1 MTTVWVVC
9 GAGRGVGKTHLA
21 QRLCEVL
28 PEATCAKCGRG
39 QPKSDRPANF
49 FGTQKQLA
57 AFIASARRSHGH
69 IVIESNAW
77 ARSGEGDIVIY
88 VDAIEGDM
96 NVRRETNVR
105 SDARALQAKSHLQVT
120 KDASAG
126 DWETALAGKLSDPA
140 LCEAVCGVLAE
151 QRRYLERPH
160 LAVRSKVWF
169 VADDT
174 HALGPGVA
182 RLLEGIERYG
192 TLRQAAGAAQMS
204 YRYAWGLIKA
214 AEKQLHRRLVLP
226 SPGGVGGGR
235 STLSAH
241 GRHLLEVFRR
251 VSSEV
256 AEFADAR
263 FAAHYHK
270 EPPDEQ

>member
-1 MTTVWVVC
+1 MFPLTTIWVVC

-39 QPKSDRPANF
+39 EPKPDKPANF
-49 FGTQKQLA
+49 FTTQKQLA
-57 AFIASARRSHGH
+57 SFIAASRPLHEH
-69 IVIESNAW
+69 IVVESNAW
-77 ARSGEGDIVIY
+77 ACSGEGDIVIY
-88 VDAIEGDM
+88 VDAVEG
-96 NVRRETNVR
+96 ETNVR
-105 SDARALQAKSHLQVT
+105 SDARALRAKSHLQVA

-126 DWETALAGKLSDPA
+126 DWQTVLADKLPDPA
-140 LCEAVCGVLAE
+140 LCEAVCAVLAE
-151 QRRYLERPH
+151 QQRYLQRPA

-182 RLLEGIERYG
+182 RLLEGVERHG
-192 TLRQAAGAAQMS
+192 TLRQAARTAQMS

-241 GRHLLEVFRR
+241 GRHLLGVFQR

-256 AEFADAR
+256 ADFADAR

-270 EPPDEQ
+270 EPPDGQ

>member
-28 PEATCAKCGRG
+28 PEATYAKCGRG
-39 QPKSDRPANF
+39 QAKSDRPANF

-88 VDAIEGDM
+88 VDAIEG
-96 NVRRETNVR
+96 ETNVR
-105 SDARALQAKSHLQVT
+105 SDARALGAKSHLEVA
-120 KDASAG
+120 KDATVG
-126 DWETALAGKLSDPA
+126 DWKTVLAGKLADA
-140 LCEAVCGVLAE
+140 GLCEAVCGVLAE

-192 TLRQAAGAAQMS
+192 TLRGAAGAAQMS

-214 AEKQLHRRLVLP
+214 AEKQLDRRLVLP

-263 FAAHYHK
+263 FAAHYEK
-270 EPPDEQ
+270 EPPDGH